1 MTHSYLI
8 GFKHFSEFLFQG
20 CWLECQSDA
29 ECLAGAREN
38 VALLYANGVY
48 GTFVELLS
56 LEMEDA
62 SAASV
67 AMRKLAVSLSDST
80 ELRWGSQCW
89 EIQTFL
95 GVNRV

>member
-1 MTHSYLI
+1 MKPFFPPI
-8 GFKHFSEFLFQG
+8 PFQG

-29 ECLAGAREN
+29 ECLSGARDN
-38 VALLYANGVY
+38 VVLLYANGVF

-80 ELRWGSQCW
+80 ELR
-89 EIQTFL
+89 
-95 GVNRV
+95 